1 MFKFIKRAIV
11 IVVAVVL
18 SFQLF
23 KIHRDVSNV
32 LSYRP
37 MIEEILAENDSTDS
51 TTNEDLILAMIYT
64 ETKGQ
69 EADLMQSS
77 ESSTGV
83 ANSITDSRES
93 VRQGITVLSDNL
105 EKAYDYDTDA
115 WTAVQAYNFGNS
127 YINYV
132 AKHGGENTIDLA
144 KDYSKAVV
152 APSLG
157 NESGDTYRYY
167 NPVALFYGG
176 GKLYR
181 DGGNIYYAK
190 QVQFNLFLIKVM
202 SKF

>member
-37 MIEEILAENDSTDS
+37 MIEEILAENDS

>member
-37 MIEEILAENDSTDS
+37 MIEEILAENDST
-51 TTNEDLILAMIYT
+51 TNEDLILAMIYT

-83 ANSITDSRES
+83 SNSITDSRES

>member
-1 MFKFIKRAIV
+1 MFRFIKRTIAIGFLV
-11 IVVAVVL
+11 FL

-23 KIHRDVSNV
+23 TIHQNVTNV

-37 MIEEILAENDSTDS
+37 LVEEILAENDS

-93 VRQGITVLSDNL
+93 VRQGVTVLSENL
-105 EKAYDYDTDA
+105 EKANEYDTDA
-115 WTAVQAYNFGNS
+115 WTAIQAYNFGS
-127 YINYV
+127 AYINYV
-132 AKHGGENTIDLA
+132 AKHGKKNTIDLA
-144 KDYSKAVV
+144 KDYSQTVV

-157 NESGDTYRYY
+157 NKSGDTYRYY
-167 NPVALFYGG
+167 NPVALFYGDG
-176 GKLYR
+176 ELYR
-181 DGGNIYYAK
+181 NGGNIYYAK
-190 QVQFNLFLIKVM
+190 QVQFNLFLIKLM
-202 SKF
+202 SRF

>member
-1 MFKFIKRAIV
+1 MFKFIKRAIIIIV
-11 IVVAVVL
+11 ILIL

-23 KIHRDVSNV
+23 KIHRDVSHV

-37 MIEEILAENDSTDS
+37 MIEEILAEHDS

-69 EADLMQSS
+69 EVDLMQSS

-93 VRQGITVLSDNL
+93 VKQGVTVLSANL

-127 YINYV
+127 YIHYV
-132 AKHGGENTIDLA
+132 AKHGGENSIDLA
-144 KDYSKAVV
+144 KNYSKTVV

-157 NESGDTYRYY
+157 NKSGETYRYY

-176 GKLYR
+176 GKLYK

-190 QVQFNLFLIKVM
+190 QVQFNLFLIKLM
-202 SKF
+202 SQF

>member
-11 IVVAVVL
+11 IVVAIVL

-37 MIEEILAENDSTDS
+37 MIEEILAENDS

>member
-1 MFKFIKRAIV
+1 MFKFIKRAIII
-11 IVVAVVL
+11 IVVLIL

-23 KIHRDVSNV
+23 KIHRDVSHV

-37 MIEEILAENDSTDS
+37 MIEEILAEHDS

-69 EADLMQSS
+69 EVDVMQSS

-93 VRQGITVLSDNL
+93 VRQGVTVLSENL

-127 YINYV
+127 YIHYV
-132 AKHGGENTIDLA
+132 AKHGGKNSIDLA
-144 KDYSKAVV
+144 KNYSKSIV

-157 NESGDTYRYY
+157 NESGETYRYY

-176 GKLYR
+176 GELYK

-190 QVQFNLFLIKVM
+190 QVQFNLFLIKLM
-202 SKF
+202 SQF